1 MFLNLTLT
9 LPPKTNQTSKATKI
23 IKTDLSIIRIIAI
36 TTVTTI
42 DLTII
47 IGTIIIQAIMIE
59 TKVKWSMKINK
70 RNQTDLFL
78 AQLALLRI
86 ETNHKEKKVYLDKKK
101 KKGPTT

>member
-36 TTVTTI
+36 TTITI
-42 DLTII
+42 DLTLI

-59 TKVKWSMKINK
+59 TKVKWSMKMNK

-86 ETNHKEKKVYLDKKK
+86 EINHKEKKVYLAPILQ
-101 KKGPTT
+101 KGPTT